1 MRQEDRIALSLV
13 LMRLT
18 VFLLMFMWT
27 IDKFIN
33 PDHAAGVYA
42 KFYFLGGLGSVA
54 IYVIGVIELAILVGF
69 ILGIKKQFTYG
80 AVLIFHGISTL
91 SAFRQYFA
99 PFEGPNLLFFA
110 AWPALAACFALYSL
124 RDLDTW
130 WVLGQSHEN
139 DDLSKRHAAA

>member
-33 PDHAAGVYA
+33 PDHVAGVYA
-42 KFYFLGGLGSVA
+42 KFYFLGGLGSVVM
-54 IYVIGVIELAILVGF
+54 YVIGVIELAILVGF
-69 ILGIKKQFTYG
+69 VLGIQKQFTYG

-110 AWPALAACFALYSL
+110 A
-124 RDLDTW
+124 
-130 WVLGQSHEN
+130 
-139 DDLSKRHAAA
+139 

>member
-1 MRQEDRIALSLV
+1 MRQEDRIALALV

-54 IYVIGVIELAILVGF
+54 MYVIGVIELAILVGF
-69 ILGIKKQFTYG
+69 VLGIQKQFTYG
-80 AVLIFHGISTL
+80 AVLIFHGISTV
-91 SAFRQYFA
+91 SAFKQYLA

-130 WVLGQSHEN
+130 WVLSQPHEQGS
-139 DDLSKRHAAA
+139 LPKKHAAA